1 MTWLEHHRQ
10 SEQYA
15 SDAEVAI
22 RQGECNRAQDLYA
35 KAAHAEE
42 QALQKLDPAKSR
54 TYGIST
60 VSAVSLYFKAN
71 QRRTAEAL
79 ACRYLASEYLP
90 DFAGDQLRDLLQ
102 SIWSEQIRER
112 AGVNFAPGQ
121 VLVSVKGGEI
131 VEGGAPL
138 DLIVDK
144 VQTVQSLFYRTT
156 EFLLQLPHRRRGGP
170 SREIQ
175 DSCRPWLFQAAPGSY
190 QFAVAVQ
197 EKSQI
202 EMFRAEPS
210 PKKIADQFL
219 SILRASI
226 ESPEDELPEVV
237 PDADYR
243 STFLELTR
251 SLTPTGK
258 KFTQLD
264 IRSAD
269 ETHALTLVPATRTA
283 VSAAIRANKP
293 SLVGQPKTEK
303 TLRGVLRALHLDQ
316 DWIEITIGEDHLKI
330 KQVGEAVDDV
340 IGPMVNRP
348 VVVQVVQAEKT
359 TTFETLKPVSRSAKR
374 TPKNFR

>member
-22 RQGECNRAQDLYA
+22 RRGECNRAQDLYE
-35 KAAHAEE
+35 KAAQAEE
-42 QALQKLDPAKSR
+42 QALRKLDPAKSR

-60 VSAVSLYFKAN
+60 VSVVSLYFKAD
-71 QRRTAEAL
+71 QRRTAESL
-79 ACRYLASEYLP
+79 AHRYLASEYLP
-90 DFAGDQLRDLLQ
+90 DFASDQLRELLQ

-138 DLIVDK
+138 DLIVEK

-156 EFLLQLPHRRRGGP
+156 EFLLKFPHRRRGGP

-175 DSCRPWLFQAAPGSY
+175 DSCQPWLFQAAPGSY

-202 EMFRAEPS
+202 EMFKANPS
-210 PKKIADQFL
+210 PKEIADQFL

-243 STFLELTR
+243 STFLKLTR
-251 SLTPTGK
+251 NLTPTGK
-258 KFTQLD
+258 RFTQLD

-293 SLVGQPKTEK
+293 SSATEPETEK
-303 TLRGVLRALHLDQ
+303 TLHGVLRALHLDR
-316 DWIEITIGEDHLKI
+316 DWIEITVGEDHLKI
-330 KQVGEAVDDV
+330 NQVGEAVDDV

-348 VVVQVVQAEKT
+348 VVVRVVQAGE
-359 TTFETLKPVSRSAKR
+359 SWH
-374 TPKNFR
+374 FRDIEVDE